1 MITKFISGALLSALL
16 LTAACKTKE
25 DKKPPE
31 ITNSAEAPVAADS
44 TYAPTGG
51 SDSGN
56 VAAATLP
63 HFKMMDE
70 SGRPVTLDALK
81 GKKVFVNIWA
91 SWCPPCRAE
100 MPSIQKLSKKLDKNK
115 VAFVLLSVDD
125 DLAAGAGFKKA
136 QKIELPVFFPGEQ
149 LPPLFNVEGIPATFI
164 FDEKGGLIK
173 SRVGME
179 NFDTQEYFDLLNH

>member
-1 MITKFISGALLSALL
+1 MTIRNLSAAIFSALL
-16 LTAACKTKE
+16 LTAACKNK
-25 DKKPPE
+25 DGKKTTEPE
-31 ITNSAEAPVAADS
+31 TIVATPVPGDTTQQPVAADS
-44 TYAPTGG
+44 TGT
-51 SDSGN
+51 
-56 VAAATLP
+56 AATLP

-70 SGRPVTLDALK
+70 QGRTVALDALK

-100 MPSIQKLSKKLDKNK
+100 MPSIQKLSKKTDKNK

-125 DLAAGAGFKKA
+125 DPAAGAGFKKA

-164 FDEKGGLIK
+164 FDEKGTLIK
-173 SRVGME
+173 SMVGME
-179 NFDTQEYFDLLNH
+179 NYDTQEYVDLLEH